1 MDADDIQLVDMLA
14 DLAEENEIA
23 HNVDD
28 DSVLGSQYSM
38 FNERIKDD
46 PEEEVEDLNITSFDL
61 DLSSWE
67 SVYNQRSNQHDDTV
81 KVVDNKQN
89 IESADDSNVTEEN
102 VCDVTLVNFPQ
113 VDGVDDLYE
122 MVSKYEEE
130 ITNSLSNKDNIACC
144 MTIQCLPKIII
155 KNSKNNYVPVINA
168 RKADIMCTLYR
179 NFNLMNIIK
188 YINVNDPNRYHLR
201 KELYNFVNRYYFHI
215 FFKTSKH
222 LQGMNVKH
230 LHTDISFVVKKK
242 RYLKDNR
249 KRMIYNKKT
258 EELYAARWQLQLD
271 HRDLDVYDIDEIET
285 FETTEHVNYITNYEE
300 NKCNCEEKLKSCIQE
315 EGLLN
320 SNHCFYHKL
329 YDFSVNFTISNVDG
343 ATADSSDAESEA
355 DVTIERQEKR
365 VCTYKSDKK
374 NAPQSIV
381 QITPKKRK
389 FDSQDDDQESSSKRR
404 NIAKTPKR
412 KYNSPGKAP
421 RSPQLSGNYS
431 PLNITITSP
440 KSSKSPVRQCE
451 SPKRNQYM
459 PIPDIPS
466 TSATPKHKKRP
477 LRVSLLRE
485 KFLNSDLGNSSRS
498 ALTE

>member
-1 MDADDIQLVDMLA
+1 VDADDIQLVDMLA
-14 DLAEENEIA
+14 DLAEKNEIA
-23 HNVDD
+23 SNVDD

-38 FNERIKDD
+38 FNEQIKD
-46 PEEEVEDLNITSFDL
+46 PEEEEIEDLNITSFDL

-67 SVYNQRSNQHDDTV
+67 SMYNQKSNQHDNII

-89 IESADDSNVTEEN
+89 IGSADDSNVTEEN
-102 VCDVTLVNFPQ
+102 NGDVTLVNFPQ

-122 MVSKYEEE
+122 IVSKHEE
-130 ITNSLSNKDNIACC
+130 TSNSLSNKDNIACC
-144 MTIQCLPKIII
+144 MAVQWFPKIIT
-155 KNSKNNYVPVINA
+155 KNSRNNCVSVINA
-168 RKADIMCTLYR
+168 KKDYAMYTLYR
-179 NFNLMNIIK
+179 NFNLIDTIK
-188 YINVNDPNRYHLR
+188 YININNPNRYHLR

-222 LQGMNVKH
+222 LRSMNIKH
-230 LHTDISFVVKKK
+230 PHTDISFVARKN
-242 RYLKDNR
+242 RYLKDSK
-249 KRMIYNKKT
+249 KRIAHNKKT
-258 EELYAARWQLQLD
+258 EEELYITRWQLQLD

-285 FETTEHVNYITNYEE
+285 FETMEHVNYITNYEK
-300 NKCNCEEKLKSCIQE
+300 NKCNCEQEFKSCIQ

-320 SNHCFYHKL
+320 SNHCFYHEL

-343 ATADSSDAESEA
+343 ATADSSDAESEV
-355 DVTIERQEKR
+355 DVTIEKQEER

-374 NAPQSIV
+374 SVPQNIV

-389 FDSQDDDQESSSKRR
+389 FDSQDDDHESSKKRR
-404 NIAKTPKR
+404 NVTKTPKR
-412 KYNSPGKAP
+412 KYNSPGKTS

-440 KSSKSPVRQCE
+440 KSSKDPIRQCE
-451 SPKRNQYM
+451 SPKRNQYVS
-459 PIPDIPS
+459 IPDIPS

-485 KFLNSDLGNSSRS
+485 KFFNSEGNSSRS
-498 ALTE
+498 ALIE